1 MMKEENLDIRDI
13 KQAQQLFGLRLKEVR
28 KKKRIRT
35 ADMERDYPLTKKTI
49 YNIEHG
55 SASIHSVLV
64 YLEAIGE
71 TRAFFNQFF
80 KNYISRESFFTRDDK

>member
-1 MMKEENLDIRDI
+1 MKEEDLDIRDI
-13 KQAQQLFGLRLKEVR
+13 RQAQQLFGLRLKEVR

-49 YNIEHG
+49 YKIEQG
-55 SASIHSVLV
+55 SASIHSVLI

-71 TRAFFNQFF
+71 TKTFFNHFF
-80 KNYISRESFFTRDDK
+80 KNYMTRESFFTSEHK